1 MKISIIQSGLKW
13 EDKTAN
19 LRNLEN
25 IIKPLANNTDL
36 VILPETFNTG
46 FSMNPEK
53 LGENEKGVTLEW
65 MMQVASECNYGVCG
79 SYIISDNGS
88 YYNRWIFVSPEKEVH
103 KYNKRHLFSI
113 GGEGKLFTRGDS
125 RLVFTFR
132 GFRISPYVCYDL
144 RFPVWSRSRNDS
156 DLMIYAANW
165 PEVRREVWNTLLKA
179 RAIENQCYV
188 AGANIIGTD
197 GEGIK
202 YCGDSA
208 IINPRG
214 EVIAS
219 DYINT
224 EAVISADL
232 SISELNDFRI
242 KFPVSNDA
250 DRFDITSK

>member
-1 MKISIIQSGLKW
+1 MKISIIQSSLVW

-19 LRNLEN
+19 FRNLEN
-25 IIKPLANNTDL
+25 IIKPLENKTDL

-53 LGENEKGVTLEW
+53 LGEVENGETLDW
-65 MMQVASECNYGVCG
+65 MKQVASAGNFGLCG
-79 SYIISDNGS
+79 SYIIKDNGN
-88 YYNRWIFVSPEKEVH
+88 YYNRWIFVSPGKDVY

-113 GGEGKLFTRGDS
+113 GGEGKMFTRGDA

-132 GFRISPYVCYDL
+132 GFRISPYICYDL
-144 RFPVWSRSRNDS
+144 RFPVWSRSRNDT

-188 AGANIIGTD
+188 AGANITGTD

-219 DYINT
+219 DSPDK
-224 EAVISADL
+224 EAVISAEL
-232 SISELNDFRI
+232 SLQELNDFRI
-242 KFPVSNDA
+242 KFPVFNDA
-250 DRFDITSK
+250 DSFEINA

>member
-1 MKISIIQSGLKW
+1 MKISIIQSSLAW
-13 EDKTAN
+13 EDKPAN
-19 LRNLEN
+19 FKNLGE
-25 IIKPLANNTDL
+25 IIKPLANKSDL
-36 VILPETFNTG
+36 IILPETFNTG
-46 FSMNPEK
+46 FSMNPVK
-53 LGENEKGVTLEW
+53 LSENQNGETLEW
-65 MMQVASECNYGVCG
+65 MKHTAAEGNHGICG
-79 SYIISDNGS
+79 SYIVNDNGR
-88 YYNRWIFVSPEKEVH
+88 YFNRWVSVFPDKETQF
-103 KYNKRHLFSI
+103 YNKRHLFSM
-113 GGEGKLFTRGDS
+113 GGEGKLLTPGDS

-144 RFPVWSRSRNDS
+144 RFPVWSRSKNDC

-165 PEVRREVWNTLLKA
+165 PEARREVWNTLLRA

-202 YCGDSA
+202 YCGESV

-219 DYINT
+219 DSLNK

-232 SISELNDFRI
+232 SLEELNDFRN
-242 KFPVSNDA
+242 KFPVFNDA
-250 DRFDITSK
+250 DSFTINTK